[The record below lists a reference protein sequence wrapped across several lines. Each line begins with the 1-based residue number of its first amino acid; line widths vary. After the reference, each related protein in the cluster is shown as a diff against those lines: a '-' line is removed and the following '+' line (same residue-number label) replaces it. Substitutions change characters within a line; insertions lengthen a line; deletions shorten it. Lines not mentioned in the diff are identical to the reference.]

1 MQTLNFSVHEFMII
15 MGILSERV
23 RAGDDVPSTSVWH
36 IWKARYTQLDKD
48 LESLDMM
55 RRADMLFD
63 GKVKMDNVTKP
74 QIEEVMGIVDEHLA
88 YEQGLIDEGDFDADP
103 DEVQIWKTVRAR
115 LETSMD
121 WQG

>member
-23 RAGDDVPSTSVWH
+23 SEGAEVPSTSVWH
-36 IWKARYTQLDKD
+36 TWKARYTQLDKD

-74 QIEEVMGIVDEHLA
+74 QIQEVMGIVDEHMA

>member
-23 RAGDDVPSTSVWH
+23 SGGADLPSTSVWH
-36 IWKARYTQLDKD
+36 AWKARYTQLDKD

-74 QIEEVMGIVDEHLA
+74 QIEELMGVVDEHMA
-88 YEQGLIDEGDFDADP
+88 YEQGLVDEGDFDADEE
-103 DEVQIWKTVRAR
+103 EVQIWKTVRAR